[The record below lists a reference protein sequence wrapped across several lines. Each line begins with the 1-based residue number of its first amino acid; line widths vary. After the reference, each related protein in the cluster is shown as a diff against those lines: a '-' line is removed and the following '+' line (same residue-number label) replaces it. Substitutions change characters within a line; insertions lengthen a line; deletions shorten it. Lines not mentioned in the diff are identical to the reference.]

1 MKKILALVLAL
12 VMMICATA
20 AFADGIALGQVEYAA
35 HGTPCF
41 AVLTVAVEGD
51 TIIAAHINEYQFMD
65 AATAVGVP
73 NSDASFGENFPEGKV
88 LASKV
93 VNNELYSGN
102 MATKAGAT
110 KQLGEGYATI
120 EAFVTG
126 KTVEEL
132 EVFVAT
138 QTKESVLDA
147 VSGCTL
153 VDTLGYIKG
162 LLAAAKTVAADQ
174 TGVYTVY
181 NKTGETVT
189 EVTIT
194 INETGEQTV
203 VATDVAAD
211 AMLVIPFTMTNALN
225 GHGALTF
232 GFKTEGGYEAAF
244 ERLSIETA
252 PITMLSLDALTGAT
266 PISFFAPAAE

>member
-1 MKKILALVLAL
+1 MKKVLALVLAMAML
-12 VMMICATA
+12 LCAA
-20 AFADGIALGQVEYAA
+20 SAVAEVKLGQVDYAA
-35 HGTPCF
+35 HGTSCF
-41 AVLTVAVEGD
+41 AVLTVAVDGD
-51 TIIAAHINEYQFMD
+51 TIVAAKIDEFQFMD
-65 AATAVGVP
+65 AATAAGVP

-88 LASKV
+88 LASKRA
-93 VNNELYSGN
+93 NNELYSGN

-110 KQLGEGYATI
+110 KELADGYNTI

-126 KTVEEL
+126 KTVSEL
-132 EVFVAT
+132 EMFVAM

-162 LLAAAKTVAADQ
+162 LLAAARTVAESQ
-174 TGVYTVY
+174 TGIYTVY

-194 INETGEQTV
+194 INETGESV
-203 VATDVAAD
+203 VVLSDVPAD
-211 AMLVIPFTMTNALN
+211 EMAVVSFTMPAALN

-232 GFKTEGGYEAAF
+232 GFKTESGYEAAF